1 MKMNCDKEWE
11 LKAVDELTHAK
22 GQKCCTTSRTLYA
35 LLYLNTAGLKDKI
48 NKLTGAI

>member
-22 GQKCCTTSRTLYA
+22 GQKWDQ
-35 LLYLNTAGLKDKI
+35 TAALKDKI